1 MQEKHIQYIEISSL
15 NCLLIRFV
23 VCISM
28 ISEFD
33 TVSIFSL
40 KNVKCDE
47 IDIYIVTYAPMPKT
61 CVLKAHIKVICSND
75 IKLNVLMK

>member
-1 MQEKHIQYIEISSL
+1 
-15 NCLLIRFV
+15 
-23 VCISM
+23 M

-47 IDIYIVTYAPMPKT
+47 IFILKSFVKYAPMPKT
-61 CVLKAHIKVICSND
+61 CVLKAHIKVIY
-75 IKLNVLMK
+75 VVTT